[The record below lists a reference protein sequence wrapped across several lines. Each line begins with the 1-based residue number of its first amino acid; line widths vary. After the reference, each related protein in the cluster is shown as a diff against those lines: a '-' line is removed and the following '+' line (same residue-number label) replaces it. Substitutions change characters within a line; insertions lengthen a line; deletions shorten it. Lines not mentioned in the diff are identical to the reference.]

1 MLGPAFST
9 VFFLSMPGG
18 EERLADIP
26 SNQLPGYKTSGYMK
40 TIPPG
45 NFAIT
50 GPKPALKQAVSCQSF
65 YPSK

>member
-1 MLGPAFST
+1 
-9 VFFLSMPGG
+9 MPGG

-50 GPKPALKQAVSCQSF
+50 WPKPALKRAVSCQSF